1 MANDIKPN
9 LRLIKTGSHV
19 RKLTTQ
25 KDIPGNQF
33 FPAIP
38 TSCELLPK
46 LRFMRVEGSPKLCIQ
61 YPGECDFKPI
71 SFTSDPKKVVIAPAP
86 VKETM
91 DADHFE
97 AQRDWPYESGF
108 DLQGLSARALRGI
121 AELADDNTEFAPKTE
136 HIVKDAF
143 RFGYLERSIGGKR
156 AVWEHVRAKCRE
168 VGIKPPTYRAVAA
181 RIDCLFSCEVLRLH
195 PLTRDA
201 FKEKPTGYPS
211 D

>member
-9 LRLIKTGSHV
+9 LRLIKTGVHV

-25 KDIPGNQF
+25 KEIPGNQF

-46 LRFMRVEGSPKLCIQ
+46 LRFMRVEGSPMLCIRR
-61 YPGECDFKPI
+61 PGGHDFKPI
-71 SFTSDPKKVVIAPAP
+71 SFTRDSANVVIAPTP
-86 VKETM
+86 VAETI
-91 DADHFE
+91 DADHF
-97 AQRDWPYESGF
+97 QVQQDWPHEARF
-108 DLQGLSARALRGI
+108 DLQGLNARSLRGI
-121 AELADDNTEFAPKTE
+121 AELAENDSEFPPRTEQ
-136 HIVKDAF
+136 IVEDAF
-143 RFGYLERSIGGKR
+143 RVGYLDRNIGKR
-156 AVWEHVRAKCRE
+156 AVWEDVRVKCQA
-168 VGIKPPTYRAVAA
+168 VGIKPPSYRAVAL
-181 RIDCLFSCEVLRLH
+181 RIDCLFSREVLRIH